1 MKRKIKVNRYRNR
14 ITLVGLNR
22 LLNRVEFR
30 IKEYKLT
37 EEEKNNPVIQQAY
50 ANTKMTGRMFSHTFD
65 KWIKK
70 YNRVPT
76 PKEFLAMQF
85 NDFKKNIDRPN
96 FAEKYGIQLPIT
108 PLLEKAIKNRILRG
122 YKSLMI
128 EIHTQLQ
135 LMDLYPACKVISND
149 DLDMAGVDIVLRN
162 TKNGKQVFIHVTS
175 WTGLGAECLLE
186 KGNRTLSFKQEE
198 NRCYS
203 RPVWGSSAKK
213 GYRNR
218 NFKGHTFLS
227 YYDVKNADDRI
238 KMLNGYPLF
247 QQEYLRSKVGFKF
260 KQYKR

>member
-1 MKRKIKVNRYRNR
+1 MKRKIKVNRYRNK
-14 ITLVGLNR
+14 ITLTGLNR
-22 LLNRVEFR
+22 LLNRVEFK

-37 EEEKNNPVIQQAY
+37 EEEKKNPVIQQAY

-76 PKEFLAMQF
+76 PKEFLAMQYT
-85 NDFKKNIDRPN
+85 DFKKNIDRPN
-96 FAEKYGIQLPIT
+96 FAEKYGIHLPIT

-135 LMDLYPACKVISND
+135 LMDLYPSCKVISND

-186 KGNRTLSFKQEE
+186 KGNRKLSFKQEE
-198 NRCYS
+198 NRCMNNIAPYMFFLIIAIIVITIFQFYLMK
-203 RPVWGSSAKK
+203 RVKLEQQNYYAINLLKK
-213 GYRNR
+213 DIELLIENYEDN
-218 NFKGHTFLS
+218 K
-227 YYDVKNADDRI
+227 I
-238 KMLNGYPLF
+238 
-247 QQEYLRSKVGFKF
+247 
-260 KQYKR
+260 